1 MIQRARSWIVCGIV
15 ATLASACASRG
26 PVYERP
32 AIVTP
37 AAWDAPAPFRA
48 SAPQDSLP
56 KGQWWTVFGDEQLD
70 ALEQQAATANQ
81 SIKVAAARYEQARAL
96 TREALSAR
104 YPQVAAS
111 GQVLTQRLSGTRAG
125 ATEATTQ
132 SAFTL
137 PVSVSYEVD
146 LFGRRLKSIEAA
158 ETTLQASAADLEN
171 VKLIIAADLATNYF
185 TLRRLDSELDLLGR
199 AVDVLQRALDVVRNR
214 FTGGIA
220 SGLDVAQEETLLAST
235 RTQATLVRQQ
245 REQFEHAIAVLV
257 GQPAPGFDLPSR
269 PLTDVP
275 PAVRAGVPTDLLERR
290 PDIAEAERQVAAAN
304 ARLGVAHSAF
314 FPSLNLLGSGGWES
328 GNLAKIFDVPSLIW
342 AVGATIAQDVFTGG
356 ARQARVDFAVAD
368 VEAAAASYRDTVLR
382 AMAEVQ
388 DALSGLD
395 VLNDAATTQA
405 QAVAAANRALQ
416 IANNRY
422 VGGLASSL
430 DLVSAQ
436 QTLLD
441 NQRLAVQLDGDRLVA
456 TVSLIKALG
465 GGWDASSLAS
475 AKP

>member
-1 MIQRARSWIVCGIV
+1 
-15 ATLASACASRG
+15 
-26 PVYERP
+26 
-32 AIVTP
+32 
-37 AAWDAPAPFRA
+37 
-48 SAPQDSLP
+48 
-56 KGQWWTVFGDEQLD
+56 
-70 ALEQQAATANQ
+70 
-81 SIKVAAARYEQARAL
+81 
-96 TREALSAR
+96 
-104 YPQVAAS
+104 
-111 GQVLTQRLSGTRAG
+111 
-125 ATEATTQ
+125 
-132 SAFTL
+132 
-137 PVSVSYEVD
+137 
-146 LFGRRLKSIEAA
+146 
-158 ETTLQASAADLEN
+158 

-185 TLRRLDSELDLLGR
+185 TMRRLDSELELLGR

-328 GNLAKIFDVPSLIW
+328 GNLAKIFDVPSVIW
-342 AVGATIAQDVFTGG
+342 AVGAALTQDVFTGG
-356 ARQARVDFAVAD
+356 ARKARVDFAVAD

-475 AKP
+475 ATR